1 VSATQ
6 QENDPV
12 STVNRLKG
20 STAIIATFAAGLV
33 LLAVSG
39 HANAKSGNG
48 SQGQGSAANNAGAG
62 SAAKTTPVY
71 TCMACRFVKRDGD
84 DKLNSKLKLKP
95 GRDMAARD
103 MAKQA
108 KPRRDKQ
115 AASKPVETTAAKP
128 SQPAAT
134 KPVPPATPPLA
145 TVKISNGVTT
155 SLIKDAPGGLLVTS
169 TSPGTIT
176 ISNGKNSVT
185 FPNEAVSLSGAVSVG
200 AGAGVQAFREKTG
213 DIVVRLPQPPA
224 PPTPPPAAKLPHPG
238 TVTGGPEGGFLSAL
252 GHGIE
257 NGGKSIV
264 DGFFSIGSPTPGTPG
279 AGVQAPKTSITTQ
292 Q

>member
-48 SQGQGSAANNAGAG
+48 SQGQGAAANNAAAG

-128 SQPAAT
+128 TQPAAT

-200 AGAGVQAFREKTG
+200 AGAGVQAFREKNG

-224 PPTPPPAAKLPHPG
+224 PPTPPTPPPAAKLPHPG
-238 TVTGGPEGGFLSAL
+238 TVTGGPEGGFLGAI
-252 GHGIE
+252 GHAIGDGILTIE
-257 NGGKSIV
+257 
-264 DGFFSIGSPTPGTPG
+264 SPIAAH
-279 AGVQAPKTSITTQ
+279 AGPKTEPKTSTSTQ